1 MPREDERLRQHAFV
15 AGSVGADVQFGP
27 VAEEHRGGGIP
38 VERRAVIGGCHHDA
52 VGLLCQ
58 RLSQGRVC
66 QVQRHSESATTTVLQ
81 PDQAVGLHRAVGLGR
96 EVPACE
102 GADPVVPGGNEQRR
116 GSGSDSGH
124 PVGQRRLLVAV
135 HAVWPGVDRRR
146 RGHTEERPD
155 CVDHVFEH
163 GVQRREIVGE
173 RGGQAHRSGAARDD
187 LLVRGGVQPVLRR
200 LRGSSGIE
208 IIDPAGAQVV
218 DGRGAAG
225 RGEPGDQL
233 EDEVDDRVDPEHRVD
248 VRPPDQY
255 GTVEHAGPGAQQL
268 VGGGAEVIPRLR
280 GRGDLVDRDGD
291 DGGVQGRDLGIEGA
305 IEGAV
310 GDTVEHHHTLEVGV
324 L

>member
-1 MPREDERLRQHAFV
+1 MRAGVDLHAEELPLVHLQHCLGSQTPGVPRTLRRGGDLVDGNAGNVKRLQLVGESRGSREAVEHHHAEQVVGGAVEDGVGADRGREPAARGMPAEDERLRQHAFV

-38 VERRAVIGGCHHDA
+38 VERRAVVGGCHHDA

-58 RLSQGRVC
+58 RLSQGRVR

-102 GADPVVPGGNEQRR
+102 GADPVVPGRNEQRR
-116 GSGSDSGH
+116 GPGAHPGH
-124 PVGQRRLLVAV
+124 PVGQRRLHVAV

-146 RGHTEERPD
+146 RGQTEERPD
-155 CVDHVFEH
+155 GVDHVFEH

-173 RGGQAHRSGAARDD
+173 RSGQAHRSGAARDD
-187 LLVRGGVQPVLRR
+187 LLVRGGVQPVLRC
-200 LRGSSGIE
+200 LRGSTDIE

-233 EDEVDDRVDPEHRVD
+233 
-248 VRPPDQY
+248 
-255 GTVEHAGPGAQQL
+255 
-268 VGGGAEVIPRLR
+268 
-280 GRGDLVDRDGD
+280 
-291 DGGVQGRDLGIEGA
+291 
-305 IEGAV
+305 
-310 GDTVEHHHTLEVGV
+310 
-324 L
+324 